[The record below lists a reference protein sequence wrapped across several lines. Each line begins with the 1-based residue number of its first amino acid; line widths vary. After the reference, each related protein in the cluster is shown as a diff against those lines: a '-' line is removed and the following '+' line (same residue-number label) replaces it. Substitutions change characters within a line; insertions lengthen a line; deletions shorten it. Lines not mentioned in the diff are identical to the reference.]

1 MKRTIFFITILC
13 IIIHSIAQQIPLK
26 GVVTVQN
33 SKTYTG
39 KTQYVKNVEA
49 MHPNAKSDVT
59 DDEGKFTLNII
70 GLPPNTQTQIA
81 INLSGIYHDFVVVNE
96 KDLRD
101 ITLGRITPIGVY
113 ISKKGELEQRR
124 AEMVGINMRKFEERI
139 EADKKRLQKEL
150 DELKF
155 KNDYLNARY
164 RDIKDSL
171 DIISKNETKMLE
183 RITEYA
189 QTMVFEN
196 LDVRDN
202 NYVKAY
208 NCFSKGEFDSVS
220 YYLQEQ
226 ELELKHQKIV
236 QLQEE
241 AKKEE
246 KLAAILTESARV
258 KKEHSENSMNE
269 LIKEWLLLAR
279 THSMQNEYE
288 KTMNFYEKAVNAD
301 TLNIDNLFEYAKYL
315 HFIREY
321 TKAENYYLQCLEK
334 YRTLEKENP
343 NVYLTDIA
351 RILNRLAILH
361 RAINE
366 HQKAL
371 KEHEEALKIRR
382 TLASENPKDYLAD
395 LAETLNSLAV
405 LHTYFKEFT
414 KALEINE
421 EALEIRRKLATENPK
436 IYLFDVA
443 QSLNNLGRLYYY
455 NENYA
460 KSLEKYEE
468 ALKINR
474 NLAAENTKNYEKVA
488 LCLGNLA
495 ILHKVI
501 KEYSKALIEYTE
513 ALEIYRTL
521 ATENPKAYLETVAR
535 VLNNSGN
542 LHEVMNEYPKAL
554 AEYTEALE
562 INRNLAIENPKVYLV
577 SVAETLMNLGELYQ
591 NNKEYQKALKEYEE
605 ALTIFQEFAAK
616 NPKVYTEDIVRILNN
631 ISRCYLFTKAYTQSE
646 QYARKALEL
655 DNTAALSKACMAHA
669 LLFQGHYAEAE
680 KIYKELLPKIKETL
694 REDFEK
700 FENAGLFSEEQ
711 KNKVEKIKKMLEN

>member
-1 MKRTIFFITILC
+1 
-13 IIIHSIAQQIPLK
+13 
-26 GVVTVQN
+26 
-33 SKTYTG
+33 
-39 KTQYVKNVEA
+39 VKNAEA
-49 MHPNAKSDVT
+49 THPNAKSDVT
-59 DDEGKFTLNII
+59 DDEGKFTLHII
-70 GLPPNTQTQIA
+70 GLKSNTQTQIA

-101 ITLGRITPIGVY
+101 ITLGRVTPIGVY

-124 AEMVGINMRKFEERI
+124 AEMVGINMRKFEECI

-155 KNDYLNARY
+155 KNDYLNTRY

-171 DIISKNETKMLE
+171 DIISKNEAKTLE

-189 QTMVFEN
+189 QTMVTEN
-196 LDVRDN
+196 LDIKDN
-202 NYVKAY
+202 NYVNAY
-208 NCFSKGEFDSVS
+208 NCFSRGEFDSVS

-226 ELELKHQKIV
+226 ELDLKHQKIL

-246 KLAAILTESARV
+246 KLAAILTEYVRL

-279 THSMQNEYE
+279 THSMQNDYE
-288 KTMNFYEKAVNAD
+288 KAMNFYGKAVHAD

-321 TKAENYYLQCLEK
+321 PKAENYYLKCLEK
-334 YRTLEKENP
+334 YRILEKENP
-343 NVYLTDIA
+343 NVYLVDIA

-371 KEHEEALKIRR
+371 KEHEEALEIRR
-382 TLASENPKDYLAD
+382 ALAAENPKKYFVD
-395 LAETLNSLAV
+395 LAETLNNLAI

-414 KALEINE
+414 KALEKNE
-421 EALEIRRKLATENPK
+421 EALEIRRKLATENSK
-436 IYLFDVA
+436 TYLVDVA

-455 NENYA
+455 IENYS
-460 KSLEKYEE
+460 KSLEEYEE
-468 ALKINR
+468 ALEINR
-474 NLAAENTKNYEKVA
+474 KLAAENQKAYNKVA
-488 LCLGNLA
+488 LCLENLA
-495 ILHKVI
+495 ILHKTI
-501 KEYSKALIEYTE
+501 KEYPKALIEYTE
-513 ALEIYRTL
+513 ALEINRTL
-521 ATENPKAYLETVAR
+521 AEENPKAYLETVAG
-535 VLNNSGN
+535 VLNNLGN
-542 LHEVMNEYPKAL
+542 LHEAVKEYSKAL
-554 AEYTEALE
+554 EEYTEALE

-577 SVAETLMNLGELYQ
+577 NVAETLMNLGELYQ

-605 ALTIFQEFAAK
+605 SLTLFREFAAK
-616 NPKVYTEDIVRILNN
+616 NPEVYTEDIVWILGN
-631 ISRCYLFTKAYTQSE
+631 ISRCYLFINAYAQSE

-655 DNTAALSKACMAHA
+655 DRTDEQGKACIAHI
-669 LLFQGHYAEAE
+669 LLFQGHYSEAE
-680 KIYKELLPKIKETL
+680 KIYNELLPKMKELL
-694 REDFEK
+694 REDLEK
-700 FENAGLFSEEQ
+700 FENAGILPEER
-711 KNKVEKIKKMLEN
+711 KADADKIKKILAN